1 MAFESAVRL
10 SATERVQQRAVKS
23 NSSSMELI
31 VSAASPL
38 SLPGERRQQAIPSI
52 AQKRV
57 SVATRH
63 SAAMPIKRSDVQL
76 GARYAEAVVAFNK
89 TQQELARLEAAKG
102 LIFDSMSQET
112 QQSQVEIPPKYWHAE
127 AALEWIGQGTVK
139 ESRTVARAVRL
150 LKNGEFPGKYFDI
163 KVEIAITH
171 ALAFGR
177 RAVKPTPR
185 KPPNRRQRTPATA
198 SGSDG
203 WQTDSGDESPDP
215 EHKELNEKLSKK
227 IKGLVAKRSKAATPG
242 RFNGR
247 VHATAADGPC
257 GPDSLI
263 CALRHLSQTRGYNFV
278 IPNDALALREALV
291 NYIEENQHVEGDVEG
306 MTLAQE
312 IQLEYFPV
320 RQSDGEKR

>member
-185 KPPNRRQRTPATA
+185 KPPNRRQRRPQLRAAPMDGKLTVAT
-198 SGSDG
+198 
-203 WQTDSGDESPDP
+203 
-215 EHKELNEKLSKK
+215 
-227 IKGLVAKRSKAATPG
+227 KAP
-242 RFNGR
+242 
-247 VHATAADGPC
+247 
-257 GPDSLI
+257 
-263 CALRHLSQTRGYNFV
+263 
-278 IPNDALALREALV
+278 IPNTRSSMRSSRRRSRDSWRSAPRLQHQDASTDAF
-291 NYIEENQHVEGDVEG
+291 
-306 MTLAQE
+306 TLLPRTAHAAP
-312 IQLEYFPV
+312 IP
-320 RQSDGEKR
+320 